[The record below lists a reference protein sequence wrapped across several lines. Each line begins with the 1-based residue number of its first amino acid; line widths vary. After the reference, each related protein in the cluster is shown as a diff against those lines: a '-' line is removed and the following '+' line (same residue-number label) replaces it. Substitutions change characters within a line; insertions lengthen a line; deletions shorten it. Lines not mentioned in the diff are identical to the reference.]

1 VRMSPTIA
9 CGTVRPN
16 SELSHLPAAIQKEL
30 RTTDCCSRAPIRGHP
45 PGITFGTPAPVAYH

>member
-1 VRMSPTIA
+1 MSATTA

-30 RTTDCCSRAPIRGHP
+30 RTTDCCSRAPIRGHSP
-45 PGITFGTPAPVAYH
+45 RITSGTPAPVVYH